1 MKRKGLAIS
10 IVTVALLLPAV
21 PSDAQRGHGRHHG
34 GQHSSSHHSSRHH
47 TFSHHR
53 SHHGSHGG
61 IFIDDHSWW
70 PYSHLYAYPYWS
82 YYPSPYYYSY
92 RLSPVQ
98 EPSVYI
104 QQQQPSPAA
113 AEPPYWYFC
122 PSAKAYYPSIQQCSE
137 AWIMVPPTPR

>member
-10 IVTVALLLPAV
+10 IVTVALLLPAA
-21 PSDAQRGHGRHHG
+21 PSDAQRGHGRHRG
-34 GQHSSSHHSSRHH
+34 GHHSSSHH

-82 YYPSPYYYSY
+82 YYPSPYYYFY

-104 QQQQPSPAA
+104 QQQPAPAA

-137 AWIMVPPTPR
+137 AWVMVPPTPR